1 MKKLEELTKEQLFE
15 DYNKLADLF
24 AQVTD
29 MLSETSMRLVDVT
42 ITKCKL
48 LIEIEKL
55 KEKLN
60 KYENT
65 KS

>member
-1 MKKLEELTKEQLFE
+1 MKKLEDLTKEQLLE

-24 AQVTD
+24 VQVTD
-29 MLSETSMRLVDVT
+29 TLSETSMRLVDVT